1 MHLFVCVY
9 GGNADTTAHVWKSQ
23 DNWAVLVLTFNT
35 WVLGT
40 KLRSAGLAASPST
53 CKTIS
58 PALKLFFKPFINA
71 FIYPSIDEG
80 YILNKVAKNK
90 DSGMPAYCI
99 GQSSFYKQKQWGVCA
114 GVGAAQGHTH
124 THICMRA

>member
-23 DNWAVLVLTFNT
+23 DNWTVLVLTFDT

-53 CKTIS
+53 
-58 PALKLFFKPFINA
+58 
-71 FIYPSIDEG
+71 
-80 YILNKVAKNK
+80 
-90 DSGMPAYCI
+90 
-99 GQSSFYKQKQWGVCA
+99 
-114 GVGAAQGHTH
+114 
-124 THICMRA
+124 